1 MSARRLE
8 NPCSTCQGRSK
19 CSFLSALP
27 NEMQAQAQRSKSTYS
42 LERGNLL
49 FREGEHPKGIWV
61 ICSGRVKI
69 FKQSA
74 DGKSLVTR
82 TSQHGEMVGYRA
94 FFNSQPFQASCEAM
108 EKARV
113 SFFEGSFIHALV
125 ATCGGFSLKML
136 TRLAR
141 DLATAESMAT
151 NMAYRSA
158 HDRVLD
164 VLYDY
169 HRRNLDDGLAGLR
182 FAIPRRELAELAGL
196 TVETIVRVLRILEQ
210 EGYLTTDGRQINV
223 INTKKLM
230 DSVRSEH
237 NLGNLIA

>member
-1 MSARRLE
+1 MATQRLE
-8 NPCSTCQGRSK
+8 NKCSTCQGCTK

-27 NEMQAQAQRSKSTYS
+27 KEMHAQAHRSKSTYD
-42 LERGNLL
+42 LDRGNLL

-61 ICSGRVKI
+61 ICAGRVKI
-69 FKQSA
+69 FRQSA
-74 DGKSLVTR
+74 DGKSLITR
-82 TSQHGEMVGYRA
+82 TAQHGEMVGYRA
-94 FFNSQPFQASCEAM
+94 FFNGQPFQASGEAM
-108 EKARV
+108 EKTRV
-113 SFFEGSFIHALV
+113 SFFEGSFIHLLV
-125 ATCGGFSLKML
+125 ATCGDFSFKML

-169 HRRNLDDGLAGLR
+169 HQRNLGGGLAGLR
-182 FAIPRRELAELAGL
+182 FVIPRRELAELAGL
-196 TVETIVRVLRILEQ
+196 TVETIVRVLRVLEK
-210 EGYLTTDGRQINV
+210 EGYVTTDGRQINV
-223 INTKKLM
+223 IDTQKLL

-237 NLGNLIA
+237 SNN